1 LSDDALQAQEQ
12 WKRTLFTQ
20 YASSKSEMSLQ
31 DLRGVLSKLHV
42 PPSRIEEVFARVDTD
57 GDGKVSYDE
66 FSAYVDSHEL
76 GLRTA
81 FDAIDVD
88 GSGSIS
94 RDELKLLLDCMHMG
108 YSPERVDDL
117 LRAADQNDDGDISYD
132 EFRAAFALLDPE
144 DLLRS
149 LDDAASFTDDT
160 AAMAADMFRI
170 TNREPSRVPSA
181 AAAGPATAQS
191 TMSATAVAQL
201 LPGGIA
207 GVLAQSCVQPVETVK
222 VRLQAGSV
230 GSAPCRY
237 NGSIANCFRQI
248 AQEEGIAAL
257 WKGMLP
263 SAMRELSYSTLRFGL
278 YRPIKVALG
287 ANTPRDTPLWKMMA
301 AGGIA
306 GGIASFIAN
315 PTDLLKTRMQNDA
328 AAQPRSMLTHASEI
342 HSLGGVAAFW
352 RGASTTVTRAVT
364 LGAVKMASYDSSK
377 EVLEARLGLRKGSTP
392 NTLGAAF
399 ITSAATVL
407 FTAPVD
413 FLRTQVMIGDG
424 QRGMA
429 RIALDAV
436 ASRGPLVLWNGWL
449 PQYMRI
455 LPYGTLQFIFMERI
469 SKLMGGKTT

>member
-1 LSDDALQAQEQ
+1 MSDDALQAQEQ

-66 FSAYVDSHEL
+66 VRLKQPLASPVPSERLLARLPTWQFSAYVDSHEL

-222 VRLQAGSV
+222 VIFLLIPSDSFRFILIPSSCVQPVETVKLLALM
-230 GSAPCRY
+230 
-237 NGSIANCFRQI
+237 NG
-248 AQEEGIAAL
+248 L
-257 WKGMLP
+257 
-263 SAMRELSYSTLRFGL
+263 
-278 YRPIKVALG
+278 LG
-287 ANTPRDTPLWKMMA
+287 ALMLR
-301 AGGIA
+301 
-306 GGIASFIAN
+306 
-315 PTDLLKTRMQNDA
+315 LL
-328 AAQPRSMLTHASEI
+328 S
-342 HSLGGVAAFW
+342 AFMS
-352 RGASTTVTRAVT
+352 R
-364 LGAVKMASYDSSK
+364 
-377 EVLEARLGLRKGSTP
+377 RL
-392 NTLGAAF
+392 
-399 ITSAATVL
+399 SA
-407 FTAPVD
+407 
-413 FLRTQVMIGDG
+413 I
-424 QRGMA
+424 
-429 RIALDAV
+429 
-436 ASRGPLVLWNGWL
+436 
-449 PQYMRI
+449 I
-455 LPYGTLQFIFMERI
+455 LA
-469 SKLMGGKTT
+469 